1 MIESQLSSPSM
12 TAFLAASFVL
22 AVLPGPGVVYIVTR
36 TLTQGRRAGLA
47 SICGIALGN
56 LVNATFAAV
65 GLAILIAA
73 SSLVFTAVKFVGA
86 LYLVFLG
93 LRALRSKDLGPADAP
108 EHSVLPWRLFR
119 DGFFVALLNPKTA
132 VFFAAFLPQFMRPGA
147 PPLQGVV
154 LGALFVVIAMF
165 TDSLYVLAASAFA
178 SVVRRDSGW
187 RRSARYV
194 SAATLLGLGVYAALA
209 GTRTSK

>member
-1 MIESQLSSPSM
+1 MIESQLTSPPM
-12 TAFLAASFVL
+12 AAFFAASFVL
-22 AVLPGPGVVYIVTR
+22 AVLPGAGVIYIVTR

-47 SICGIALGN
+47 SVCGIALGN
-56 LVNATFAAV
+56 LANATFAAV

-93 LRALRSKDLGPADAP
+93 LRALRSKDLGLADVP

-132 VFFAAFLPQFMRPGA
+132 VFFEIGRAH
-147 PPLQGVV
+147 V
-154 LGALFVVIAMF
+154 
-165 TDSLYVLAASAFA
+165 
-178 SVVRRDSGW
+178 
-187 RRSARYV
+187 
-194 SAATLLGLGVYAALA
+194 
-209 GTRTSK
+209 